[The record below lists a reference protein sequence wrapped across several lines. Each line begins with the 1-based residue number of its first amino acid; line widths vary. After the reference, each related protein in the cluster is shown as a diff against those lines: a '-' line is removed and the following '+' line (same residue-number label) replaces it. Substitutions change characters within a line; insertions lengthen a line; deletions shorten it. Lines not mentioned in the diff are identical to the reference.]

1 MISRLC
7 PAAPCGIIRCGTD
20 GPAGR
25 GLALTDLD
33 ALLPLAACPACRHA
47 PLLAVPEGMRCA
59 ACERRF
65 PVIDSIPWLFAQ
77 PDEVLADWRGRLRL
91 LLEHL
96 GREAALH
103 RRGLA
108 EPGLLDLT
116 RERLAHMAEA
126 CDEHAGQL
134 QALLAPLD
142 LAARQERYEVHLA
155 LGTPLPVSQGLTS
168 YYANLHRD
176 WAWGAEENAASL
188 ATVQEALAPGGP
200 PRRLLVL
207 GAGSGRLAYDL
218 HQSLPIESTIALD
231 YNPLLATIGRR
242 VSAGETLELRE
253 FPIAPR
259 RIADQA
265 VLRRLAAPAAA
276 RPGLQFMLADA
287 RAAPFADGA
296 FDAVLTPWFMD
307 VVSDA
312 LPTMLRRVNRLLAP
326 GGRWL
331 FFGSLAWSDR
341 PPSDCYSLEELLA
354 LLPEAGFSA
363 GTPRETALPYMR
375 SPASRHARVETVITL
390 PAVKCR
396 DVAPP
401 PPPAR
406 PEWLERVDV
415 PVPALSAFREQS
427 LSTRVYAFIMAMID
441 GRRSVRDMALL
452 MEEQRLMPAAD
463 AETAIRGFLAR
474 MHADAERRA
483 NF

>member
-1 MISRLC
+1 MDDMRNDI
-7 PAAPCGIIRCGTD
+7 APD
-20 GPAGR
+20 GR
-25 GLALTDLD
+25 GLALTNLD
-33 ALLPLAACPACRHA
+33 ALLALAACPACRHA
-47 PLLAVPEGMRCA
+47 PLLVAPAALHCA

-65 PVIDSIPWLFAQ
+65 PVLDSIPWLFPEPA
-77 PDEVLADWRGRLRL
+77 EVLADWRGRLHL

-108 EPGLLDLT
+108 ETGLHTLT
-116 RERLAHMAEA
+116 RGRLEHMARA
-126 CDEHAGQL
+126 CDLHADQL
-134 QALLAPLD
+134 RALLAPLE

-155 LGTPLPVSQGLTS
+155 LGTPLPASQGLTS
-168 YYANLHRD
+168 YYANIHRD
-176 WAWGAEENAASL
+176 WAWGGEENAASL
-188 ATVQEALAPGGP
+188 AAVQASLAAGGP

-207 GAGSGRLAYDL
+207 GAGAGRLAYDL
-218 HQSLPIESTIALD
+218 HQSLAIDSTVALD
-231 YNPLLATIGRR
+231 FNPLLAAVGRR
-242 VSAGETLELRE
+242 VSTGEALELHE

-259 RIADQA
+259 TIADQA
-265 VLRRLAAPAAA
+265 VLRRLAAPAQA
-276 RPGLQFMLADA
+276 RPGLQFLLADA
-287 RAAPFADGA
+287 RTAPFADGA

-307 VVSDA
+307 IVPDA
-312 LPTMLRRVNRLLAP
+312 LPSMLRRVNRLLAP

-341 PPSDCYSLEELLA
+341 PPSECYSLEEMLA
-354 LLPEAGFSA
+354 ILPAAGFSA
-363 GTPRETALPYMR
+363 GAPRETDLPYMR
-375 SPASRHARVETVITL
+375 SPASRHARLETVIAL
-390 PAVKCR
+390 AAVKAGE
-396 DVAPP
+396 VEPP

-406 PEWLERVDV
+406 PDWLERTDL
-415 PVPALSAFREQS
+415 PVPALPAFREQS

-452 MEEQRLMPAAD
+452 MEEQQLMPAAD